1 MEQYEIYHLIFY
13 GLKQYEGELFHFKM
27 GSRSWTG
34 LEPDWIFT
42 QLNLWSSEMGQT
54 GNDSKQ
60 TDKVFMIEIDIHFK
74 DDTNTKFK
82 L

>member
-1 MEQYEIYHLIFY
+1 
-13 GLKQYEGELFHFKM
+13 
-27 GSRSWTG
+27 
-34 LEPDWIFT
+34 
-42 QLNLWSSEMGQT
+42 MGQT